1 MISENDLLTLNS
13 EGELTFTNVNYPLRR
28 RFAIEIGDVLAPA
41 RREVVIEGEDVQLE
55 AVGPWAEAA
64 AAYLAN

>member
-1 MISENDLLTLNS
+1 MFLSLSFPPSSSGGNRWLK
-13 EGELTFTNVNYPLRR
+13 PR

-64 AAYLAN
+64 AAAYLAK